1 MSAEDANVGRSPTF
15 VQEDTGSN
23 PGILSGLMPTK
34 DNFEKVQTKNWYPFF
49 GVFYL
54 FSYTALKS
62 KEWLKSHYWS
72 NLE

>member
-34 DNFEKVQTKNWYPFF
+34 DNFEKVQTKN
-49 GVFYL
+49 
-54 FSYTALKS
+54 
-62 KEWLKSHYWS
+62 
-72 NLE
+72 